1 MKVRS
6 YGRTD
11 VGVIRSNNEDAYG
24 IFTLKDGGKLFVVA
38 DGLGGHLAGE
48 VASSTA
54 VKRLKEYLEEVPG
67 DFPQLLKDV
76 FRRLNREIYSLGQ
89 SNPSRKGMGTT
100 LTALFMKGDDAYIAH
115 VGDSRV
121 YRIRD
126 GAIELLTQDQS
137 FVEKLVSDGLLSEE
151 EAKRH
156 PRKNVLL
163 QMIGMKREVEPQ
175 IIGPFKV
182 REGDLFLLCTD
193 GLSNLVMDREILE
206 VFSRLPLQEAV
217 NFLIDL
223 AKKRGGPDNIT
234 AIGVGVG
241 EEKAEKED
249 STPLESTPVEMETK
263 EFGKSHKFQRRR
275 KVALIIALVLILL
288 FILGFGY
295 YLFSLGKKEEKLEKL
310 QNPQVTVQEK
320 RNDRKDNR

>member
-1 MKVRS
+1 MKLYS

-11 VGVIRSNNEDAYG
+11 VGVVRNNNEDSYG
-24 IFTLKDGGKLFVVA
+24 IFTLKDGSQVFVVA

-54 VKRLKEYLEEVPG
+54 VKRLREYLEKL
-67 DFPQLLKDV
+67 PQGEFKETIRAI
-76 FRRLNREIYSLGQ
+76 FQNLNREIYNLGL

-100 LTALFMKGDDAYIAH
+100 LTMLLVKNGKAYIAH

-121 YRIRD
+121 YRISPQ
-126 GAIELLTQDQS
+126 GAELLTQDQS

-163 QMIGMKREVEPQ
+163 QMIGMKKEVQPQ
-175 IIGPFKV
+175 IIGPFEVK
-182 REGDLFLLCTD
+182 EGEKFLLCTD
-193 GLSNLVMDREILE
+193 GLSNLVMDREIHE
-206 VFSRLPLQEAV
+206 VFSRLPLREAV
-217 NFLIDL
+217 DFLIEL

-241 EEKAEKED
+241 EETVEATSIEE
-249 STPLESTPVEMETK
+249 TPVERPAITQNSAMK
-263 EFGKSHKFQRRR
+263 RRR
-275 KVALIIALVLILL
+275 KLALFLVLGLIVI
-288 FILGFGY
+288 FILIFGY
-295 YLFSLGKKEEKLEKL
+295 YLFTLGKKEEKLEKFEKPPA
-310 QNPQVTVQEK
+310 PQTTVQEK
-320 RNDRKDNR
+320 GNDR